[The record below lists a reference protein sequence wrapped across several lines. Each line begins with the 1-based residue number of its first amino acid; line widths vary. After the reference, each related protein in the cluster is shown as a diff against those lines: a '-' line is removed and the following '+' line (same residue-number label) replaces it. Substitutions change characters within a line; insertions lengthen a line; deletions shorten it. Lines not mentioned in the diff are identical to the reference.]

1 MYMNNSVEK
10 NTSQYKLNK
19 EILYL
24 NQYIC
29 NHKNKFNKEIG
40 GVIKEIRIKKNISL
54 DEMSIHTFMSPIYL
68 SQIEK
73 GINGISLNKFVLI
86 CNSLKI
92 ESKEILDDFLYY
104 QNDYDLLFEELQQ
117 YKNLS
122 QTVIEFMKK
131 KKIVYK

>member
-86 CNSLKI
+86 CN
-92 ESKEILDDFLYY
+92 
-104 QNDYDLLFEELQQ
+104 Q
-117 YKNLS
+117 
-122 QTVIEFMKK
+122 KK
-131 KKIVYK
+131 F